1 MMRFVRLGKSLVK
14 LPSKIYIVISFLIF
28 VLENKYMRDLD
39 VVVIG
44 GGHAGCEAASACARG
59 GARTALVTMSLDAI
73 GQMSCNPAIGGIAKG
88 QLVKEIDALGGI
100 MGILAD
106 RTGIQFKVLNRSKG
120 TAVWSPRCQSDKA
133 EYRKEVRRLLET
145 TPGLELV
152 EGVGVEIILDGNTV
166 AGLRMLSGE
175 ELLCRALI
183 ITTGTFLNGL
193 IHIGERKIQAGRIQ
207 EPAATHLS
215 ESIRSFGFEMGRL
228 KTGTPPR
235 IHRDSIDFGRTQEQW
250 GDPDP
255 LFFSPTTTT
264 FTLPQIPCHIT
275 YTNQTVHDV
284 IRNNIGRSPMY
295 SGQIQ
300 GIGPRYCPSVEDK
313 IVKFPDKDRHQLFIE
328 PEGLNTPEYYINGL
342 STSLP
347 EEVQKE
353 ILKVVPGLENAEML
367 KPGYAVE
374 YDYVQPTELYAT
386 LETKKIRGLY
396 LAGQINGTSGYEEA
410 AAQGLIAG
418 INALLSVR
426 REPPFVMKRWEGYIG
441 ILVDDL
447 VTKGTTEP
455 YRMFTSRAEYR
466 LMLRLDNVEE
476 RLTPFG
482 RNFGLI
488 PDDRF
493 QRFEKEQQEIADA
506 MNALRTMRLVY
517 QGQGLTG
524 ELLLKRPEMSLDHV
538 EELGGAKVGPL
549 GLMQRFAVES
559 RVKYQGYIDRQVQE
573 AEKMKRWENHRIP
586 SNLNF
591 KGIPGLTREV
601 AEKLDRIKPQTFAQ
615 AQRISGMTPAA
626 LSLLRIYLEKRQ
638 PSAHVADVLEG

>member
-1 MMRFVRLGKSLVK
+1 MK
-14 LPSKIYIVISFLIF
+14 LL
-28 VLENKYMRDLD
+28 
-39 VVVIG
+39 
-44 GGHAGCEAASACARG
+44 
-59 GARTALVTMSLDAI
+59 
-73 GQMSCNPAIGGIAKG
+73 
-88 QLVKEIDALGGI
+88 
-100 MGILAD
+100 
-106 RTGIQFKVLNRSKG
+106 
-120 TAVWSPRCQSDKA
+120 
-133 EYRKEVRRLLET
+133 
-145 TPGLELV
+145 PGLELI
-152 EGVGVEIILDGNTV
+152 EGVGVELILHENRV
-166 AGLRMLSGE
+166 AGLRLLTGEKLS
-175 ELLCRALI
+175 CVALI

-235 IHRDSIDFGRTQEQW
+235 IHRDSIDFSQMQEQW
-250 GDPDP
+250 GDSDP
-255 LFFSPTTTT
+255 LFFSPDTTT

-275 YTNQTVHDV
+275 YTNEKVHEV

-300 GIGPRYCPSVEDK
+300 GVGPRYCPSVEDK

-328 PEGLNTPEYYINGL
+328 PEGLNTIEYYINGL

-347 EEVQKE
+347 EEVQQE
-353 ILKVVPGLENAEML
+353 ILRAVPGLEKAEML

-374 YDYVQPTELYAT
+374 YDYVQPTELFPT

-418 INALLSVR
+418 INALLSTR
-426 REPPFVMKRWEGYIG
+426 GEAPFVMKRFEGYIG

-447 VTKGTTEP
+447 VTKGTSEP

-476 RLTPFG
+476 RLTPYG
-482 RNFGLI
+482 RKIGLI
-488 PDDRF
+488 SDDRF
-493 QRFEKEQQEIADA
+493 QSFQKEQNDIAEA
-506 MNALRTMRLVY
+506 LTALRTMRIVY
-517 QGQGLTG
+517 QGQGLSG
-524 ELLLKRPEMSLDHV
+524 EQLLRRPEMTLDQI
-538 EELGGAKVGPL
+538 EQLAGRKTGEL
-549 GLMQRFAVES
+549 GLMQKFAVES
-559 RVKYQGYIDRQVQE
+559 RVKYQGYIDRQVLE

-591 KGIPGLTREV
+591 AGIPGLTREV

-638 PSAHVADVLEG
+638 PATHADALEG

>member
-1 MMRFVRLGKSLVK
+1 
-14 LPSKIYIVISFLIF
+14 
-28 VLENKYMRDLD
+28 MRDFD

-44 GGHAGCEAASACARG
+44 GGHAGCEAAAACARG

-133 EYRKEVRRLLET
+133 EYRKAVRSLLEA
-145 TPGLELV
+145 TPGLELI
-152 EGVGVEIILDGNTV
+152 EGVGVELILHENRV
-166 AGLRMLSGE
+166 AGLRLLTGEKLS
-175 ELLCRALI
+175 CVALI

-235 IHRDSIDFGRTQEQW
+235 IHRDSIDFSQMQEQW
-250 GDPDP
+250 GDSDP
-255 LFFSPTTTT
+255 LFFSPDTTT

-275 YTNQTVHDV
+275 YTNEKVHEV

-300 GIGPRYCPSVEDK
+300 GVGPRYCPSVEDK

-328 PEGLNTPEYYINGL
+328 PEGLNTIEYYINGL

-347 EEVQKE
+347 EEVQQE
-353 ILKVVPGLENAEML
+353 ILRAVPGLEKAEML

-374 YDYVQPTELYAT
+374 YDYVQPTELFPT

-418 INALLSVR
+418 INALLSTR
-426 REPPFVMKRWEGYIG
+426 GEAPFVMKRFEGYIG

-447 VTKGTTEP
+447 VTKGTSEP

-476 RLTPFG
+476 RLTPYG
-482 RNFGLI
+482 RKIGLI
-488 PDDRF
+488 SDDRF
-493 QRFEKEQQEIADA
+493 QSFQKEQNDIVEALA
-506 MNALRTMRLVY
+506 ALRAMRIVY
-517 QGQGLTG
+517 QGQGLSG
-524 ELLLKRPEMSLDHV
+524 EQLLRRPEMTLDQI
-538 EELGGAKVGPL
+538 EQLAGRKTGDL
-549 GLMQRFAVES
+549 GLMQKFAVES
-559 RVKYQGYIDRQVQE
+559 RVKYQGYIDRQVLE

-591 KGIPGLTREV
+591 AGIPGLTREV

-638 PSAHVADVLEG
+638 PATHADVLEG

>member
-1 MMRFVRLGKSLVK
+1 MMRDFD
-14 LPSKIYIVISFLIF
+14 VI
-28 VLENKYMRDLD
+28 
-39 VVVIG
+39 VIG
-44 GGHAGCEAASACARG
+44 GGHAGCEAAASCARG

-120 TAVWSPRCQSDKA
+120 SAVWSPRCQSDKA
-133 EYRKEVRRLLET
+133 EYRKAVRGLLES
-145 TPGLELV
+145 TPNLELI
-152 EGVGVEIILDGNTV
+152 EGVGESLILDKNTV
-166 AGLRMLSGE
+166 VGIRLLAGE
-175 ELLCRALI
+175 ELSCRALI

-215 ESIRSFGFEMGRL
+215 ESLRGFGFEMGRL

-235 IHRDSIDFGRTQEQW
+235 IHRDSIDFSMMQEQW
-250 GDPDP
+250 GDSDP
-255 LFFSPTTTT
+255 LFFSPESSS

-275 YTNQTVHDV
+275 YTNKNVHDV
-284 IRNNIGRSPMY
+284 IRQNIGRSPMY

-313 IVKFPDKDRHQLFIE
+313 IVKFPDKERHQLFIE
-328 PEGLNTPEYYINGL
+328 PEGLNTGEYYINGL

-347 EEVQKE
+347 EEVQRE
-353 ILKVVPGLENAEML
+353 ILKEIPGLEKAEML

-374 YDYVQPTELYAT
+374 YDYVQPTELYPT
-386 LETKKIRGLY
+386 LETKRIQGLY
-396 LAGQINGTSGYEEA
+396 FAGQINGTSGYEEA
-410 AAQGLIAG
+410 AAQGIIAG
-418 INALLSVR
+418 INALLR
-426 REPPFVMKRWEGYIG
+426 AQNQQPFIMKRWESYIG

-447 VTKGTTEP
+447 VTKGTSEP

-476 RLTPFG
+476 RLTPYG
-482 RNFGLI
+482 RKFGLVS
-488 PDDRF
+488 DSRF
-493 QRFEKEQQEIADA
+493 ARFETEQNQISEALEQLRA
-506 MNALRTMRLVY
+506 MRIVY
-517 QGQGLTG
+517 EGQGLSG
-524 ELLLKRPEMSLDHV
+524 EQLLRRPEMTLESL
-538 EELGGAKVGPL
+538 EELWGQKFENL

-573 AEKMKRWENHRIP
+573 AEKMKKWESHRIP
-586 SNLNF
+586 GEVNF
-591 KGIPGLTREV
+591 RTIPGLTREV
-601 AEKLDRIKPQTFAQ
+601 AEKLDKIRPQTFGQ

-626 LSLLRIYLEKRQ
+626 LSLLRVYLEKRRREYERT
-638 PSAHVADVLEG
+638 ADAMEG